1 MNALLPIY
9 VNTETFVRESADK
22 LKDRYTDR
30 NDRGAGFVEY
40 AALIV
45 VAAVLLVALWKSGLA
60 DAITSKVKAALD
72 KLFSSTPVTK

>member
-9 VNTETFVRESADK
+9 VNTETFVRESASK
-22 LKDRYTDR
+22 VKDRYLDR
-30 NDRGAGFVEY
+30 DDRGAGFVEY

-60 DAITSKVKAALD
+60 DAITSKVAAALK